1 MLSLRSSILASAAL
15 CLCSFG
21 GGACKGANDTH
32 QVIRDA
38 RLSGN
43 VEMCKPNFGKCTPL
57 ATTVT
62 ILTVH
67 GATLGSAVAK
77 QYARR
82 GQFTFLLA
90 PGKYFAFVRG
100 DPVGVRCISGEV
112 SVRSG
117 ENRRDNVTCY
127 TRMHR
132 HSTRTAP

>member
-1 MLSLRSSILASAAL
+1 MLFLRSSILAGAAL
-15 CLCSFG
+15 GLCAFVGSAC
-21 GGACKGANDTH
+21 GAANNTH

-38 RLSGN
+38 RVSGN
-43 VEMCKPNFGKCTPL
+43 VEMCKPNFGACTSL

-67 GATLGSAVAK
+67 GAALGSAVAK

-90 PGKYFAFVRG
+90 PGKYFPSVRSG
-100 DPVGVRCISGEV
+100 PVGVRCISGEV
-112 SVRSG
+112 SVRAG

-127 TRMHR
+127 TRIHR